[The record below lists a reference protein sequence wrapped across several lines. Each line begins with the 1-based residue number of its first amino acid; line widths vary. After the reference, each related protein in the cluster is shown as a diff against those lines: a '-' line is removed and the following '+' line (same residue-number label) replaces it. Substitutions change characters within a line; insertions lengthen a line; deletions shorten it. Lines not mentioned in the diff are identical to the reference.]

1 MGAFYVDQKKKDL
14 LPSTLPSEHEQWG
27 TTNNDKGA
35 GGTSFAYPIACTPL
49 SATASCTSMS
59 VDPSDAAVTMLSNNS
74 CNIDVKQASYTSAY
88 RVIIIGQ
95 S

>member
-1 MGAFYVDQKKKDL
+1 MSRQRFLRYYL
-14 LPSTLPSEHEQWG
+14 LFDYQLPTVQWG

>member
-1 MGAFYVDQKKKDL
+1 MYMGLFLQFAF
-14 LPSTLPSEHEQWG
+14 EQWG
-27 TTNNDKGA
+27 TTNNDKGT